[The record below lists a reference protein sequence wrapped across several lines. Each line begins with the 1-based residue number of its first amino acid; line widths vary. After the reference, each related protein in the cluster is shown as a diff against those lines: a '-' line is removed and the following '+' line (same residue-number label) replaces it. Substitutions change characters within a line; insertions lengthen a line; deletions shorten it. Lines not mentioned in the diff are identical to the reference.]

1 MKPPHPYGQ
10 GTRIDAR
17 TQKVTKSILER
28 YPTRGCLCKSKACL
42 TGNGSFAPGDRR
54 ARSCL
59 PVISLSEDARD
70 GNKTGNISQGTDKV
84 QRSGCP
90 PLLVDNKINE
100 G

>member
-28 YPTRGCLCKSKACL
+28 YHTRGCLCVSKACL
-42 TGNGSFAPGDRR
+42 TRNGSFAPGDRR
-54 ARSCL
+54 DRSCL

-70 GNKTGNISQGTDKV
+70 FVATILSTSVKV
-84 QRSGCP
+84 QSAEIRVPSPFSGQ
-90 PLLVDNKINE
+90 
-100 G
+100 